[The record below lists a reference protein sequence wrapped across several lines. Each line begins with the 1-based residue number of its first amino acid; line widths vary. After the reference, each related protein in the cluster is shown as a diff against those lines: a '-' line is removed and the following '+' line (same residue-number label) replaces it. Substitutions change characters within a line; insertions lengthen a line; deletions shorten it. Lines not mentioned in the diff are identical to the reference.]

1 MIRSLLFVPGDSAR
15 KFEKALACS
24 ADALILDLEDSVAMA
39 NKEAARTSVLQMLQQ
54 PRGPR
59 KLFVRTNALDTG
71 MLLRDLQAVM
81 SGRPDGIMLPK
92 CGGPRDAIQLGHY
105 LDAFET
111 SVGTDA
117 GSTWVVP
124 IVTETPQAVLNL
136 KGYESCGPRLWG
148 LLWGAEDLSS
158 AIGASANRGADGQY
172 RSPFRLARDLC
183 LLAATAAGV
192 VAVDTVY
199 TNFRDTDGLAQET
212 AQGRIDGF
220 MAKAAIHPAQCD
232 TINAA
237 LRPGPQELAW
247 AESVL
252 KALRDAPSGGVAS
265 LDGKMIDRPHELQA
279 RRILGRL

>member
-15 KFEKALACS
+15 KFDKALACS
-24 ADALILDLEDSVAMA
+24 ADALILDLEDSIIMA
-39 NKEAARTSVLQMLQQ
+39 NKEAARASVLQMLQQ
-54 PRGPR
+54 PRGGK
-59 KLFVRTNALDTG
+59 KLFVRINALASG
-71 MLLRDLQAVM
+71 ILLRDLQAVM
-81 SGRPDGIMLPK
+81 PGHPDGIMLPK
-92 CGGPRDAIQLGHY
+92 CGGPQDVIHLGHY

-111 SVGTDA
+111 AAGTDA
-117 GSTWVVP
+117 GSTWILP

-158 AIGASANRGADGQY
+158 AIGASANRGAEGQY

-183 LLAATAAGV
+183 LLAATAANV

-199 TNFRDTDGLAQET
+199 TDFRDTDGLTQET
-212 AQGRIDGF
+212 TQGRIDGF

-232 TINAA
+232 AINAA
-237 LRPGPQELAW
+237 FKPGPQELAW
-247 AESVL
+247 AEAVL
-252 KALRDAPSGGVAS
+252 QALRDAPSAGVAS

-279 RRILGRL
+279 RRILGRP